1 MVPGAPG
8 AALSLC
14 LWLAASGGCLA
25 AGPGAAA
32 ARRLDESLSAGSVQR
47 ARCASRCLS
56 LQITR
61 ISVFFQHFQNNG
73 SLVWCQ
79 NHKQCSKCLEPCK
92 ESWDLRKQQ
101 CQSFCEPL
109 FPKKNYECLTSCEFL
124 KYILSVKQGDCP
136 APEKASGFAA
146 ACVESCEADNE
157 CSGVKKCCSNGC
169 GHTCQVP
176 KTLYK
181 GVPLKPRKELRFTE
195 LQSGQLEIKWSSKFN
210 ISIEPVIYV
219 VQRRW
224 NYGIHPSE
232 DDATQWQTVAQTTD
246 ERVQLTDIR
255 PSRWYQFRV
264 AAVNVHGTRGFT
276 APSKHF
282 RSSKDPSAPPA
293 PANLRLANSTVN
305 SDNTVTVAIV
315 WDLPEEPDIPVHH
328 YKVFWSWTVNSKSL
342 VPTKKKR
349 RKTTDGSQNSVI
361 LDRLQPDSSYTVEL
375 QAVAYWGQ
383 TRLKGAKA
391 SLHFTPAHAA
401 SHKEHV
407 GKSRKSPTHIQPPF
421 QRRRPARLLEIGA
434 PFYQDNQLQVK
445 VYWKKTED
453 PSVSRYHVHWLPEAC
468 AHNRS
473 SAPGIAAAIT
483 QVRGDGLGWERHGQT
498 CRGLTLGCLVPR
510 NRASTKCEVW
520 KQRRPPPPGPSRHAS
535 RAWAPVGRAA
545 PPRQGPAVPGCPG
558 QRTVALRGL
567 GGSSGLDDSSEL
579 CSQSRQRGLRER
591 PDEHQLLYLLLRMAA
606 LPATRT
612 HSWSSCQAVPFG
624 AHVGLQSLP
633 TQSAHSLLRGSTPS
647 PKGTQ
652 QENYII
658 LQDLAFSCKYKVT
671 VQLTRPTGRLKAET
685 GFFTTP
691 PCSALKG
698 KSPKPGSCAG
708 DAGTQG
714 LAGPPP
720 KVLAK
725 PENLSASFVLHG
737 ANVTAHFSW
746 RVARGAQRPPTGFQ
760 VTWAEVTSE
769 SRHNSLPNSII
780 SRSQILPSDH
790 NVLTVPNLR
799 PSTLYR
805 LEVQVL
811 TVGGEGPATIKTFWT
826 PDLTLPSGHRPHLK
840 HRHPPHYKPSPERY

>member
-8 AALSLC
+8 AALILC

-25 AGPGAAA
+25 AGPSAAA

-61 ISVFFQHFQNNG
+61 ISAFFQHFQNNG

-92 ESWDLRKQQ
+92 ASWDLRKQQ

-146 ACVESCEADNE
+146 ACVESCEVDSE

-195 LQSGQLEIKWSSKFN
+195 LWSGQLEIKWSSKFN

-232 DDATQWQTVAQTTD
+232 DDATHWQTVAQTTD

-293 PANLRLANSTVN
+293 PANLRLANSSIT
-305 SDNTVTVAIV
+305 SDGSVTVTVV

-328 YKVFWSWTVNSKSL
+328 YKVFWSWMVSSKSL

-349 RKTTDGSQNSVI
+349 RKTTDGAQRAVT
-361 LDRLQPDSSYTVEL
+361 LERLQPDCDYTVEL
-375 QAVAYWGQ
+375 QAVSYWGQ
-383 TRLKGAKA
+383 TRLKSAKV
-391 SLHFTPAHAA
+391 SLQFTSTRAAHNK
-401 SHKEHV
+401 HHL
-407 GKSRKSPTHIQPPF
+407 GKTRKSEVQVQPPF
-421 QRRRPARLLEIGA
+421 QRRRPSRLLEIGA
-434 PFYQDNQLQVK
+434 PFYQDSQLQVK

-453 PSVSRYHVHWLPEAC
+453 PGVSRYHVQWFPEVC
-468 AHNRS
+468 AHNT
-473 SAPGIAAAIT
+473 SA
-483 QVRGDGLGWERHGQT
+483 GLE
-498 CRGLTLGCLVPR
+498 
-510 NRASTKCEVW
+510 A
-520 KQRRPPPPGPSRHAS
+520 
-535 RAWAPVGRAA
+535 
-545 PPRQGPAVPGCPG
+545 
-558 QRTVALRGL
+558 
-567 GGSSGLDDSSEL
+567 SSG
-579 CSQSRQRGLRER
+579 
-591 PDEHQLLYLLLRMAA
+591 
-606 LPATRT
+606 TT
-612 HSWSSCQAVPFG
+612 
-624 AHVGLQSLP
+624 
-633 TQSAHSLLRGSTPS
+633 
-647 PKGTQ
+647 
-652 QENYII
+652 QENYMI
-658 LQDLAFSCKYKVT
+658 LQDLSFSCKYKVT
-671 VQLTRPTGRLKAET
+671 VQPARPKGRLKAET
-685 GFFTTP
+685 AFFTTP
-691 PCSALKG
+691 PCSALKA
-698 KSPKPGSCAG
+698 KNHKHVSCPGEAG
-708 DAGTQG
+708 HVHSR
-714 LAGPPP
+714 GP
-720 KVLAK
+720 AK
-725 PENLSASFVLHG
+725 PENLSASFVVHDVNITG
-737 ANVTAHFSW
+737 HFSW
-746 RVARGAQRPPTGFQ
+746 TMAKAHLLQPRTGFQ
-760 VTWAEVTSE
+760 VTWAEVTTE
-769 SRHNSLPNSII
+769 SRQNSLPNSII
-780 SRSQILPSDH
+780 SQSQILPSDH
-790 NVLTVPNLR
+790 YVLTVPNLR
-799 PSTLYR
+799 PATLYR

-811 TVGGEGPATIKTFWT
+811 TAGGEGPATIKTFRT
-826 PDLTLPSGHRPHLK
+826 PDLPPPAAAHRPHLK
-840 HRHPPHYKPSPERY
+840 HRHPQHYRPSPGRY

>member
-8 AALSLC
+8 AALTLC

-25 AGPGAAA
+25 GGPGAAV
-32 ARRLDESLSAGSVQR
+32 ARRLDESLSAASVQR
-47 ARCASRCLS
+47 ARCSSRCLS

-61 ISVFFQHFQNNG
+61 ISAFFQHFQNNG
-73 SLVWCQ
+73 SLIWCQ

-92 ESWDLRKQQ
+92 ESWDPRKQQ
-101 CQSFCEPL
+101 CQSVCEPL

-146 ACVESCEADNE
+146 ACVEGCEADNE

-246 ERVQLTDIR
+246 ERVQLTDVR

-293 PANLRLANSTVN
+293 PANLRLANSTIN
-305 SDNTVTVAIV
+305 SDNTVTVAVV

-328 YKVFWSWTVNSKSL
+328 YKVFWTWTVSSKSL

-349 RKTTDGSQNSVI
+349 RKTTDGSQNSVL
-361 LDRLQPDSSYTVEL
+361 LDRLQPDYGYTVEL
-375 QAVAYWGQ
+375 QAIAYWGQ

-391 SLHFTPAHAA
+391 SLHFTPVHAT
-401 SHKEHV
+401 
-407 GKSRKSPTHIQPPF
+407 SR
-421 QRRRPARLLEIGA
+421 
-434 PFYQDNQLQVK
+434 N
-445 VYWKKTED
+445 
-453 PSVSRYHVHWLPEAC
+453 PSVSRYHVWWLPEVC

-473 SAPGIAAAIT
+473 SGVETLSGIT
-483 QVRGDGLGWERHGQT
+483 QD
-498 CRGLTLGCLVPR
+498 
-510 NRASTKCEVW
+510 
-520 KQRRPPPPGPSRHAS
+520 
-535 RAWAPVGRAA
+535 
-545 PPRQGPAVPGCPG
+545 
-558 QRTVALRGL
+558 
-567 GGSSGLDDSSEL
+567 
-579 CSQSRQRGLRER
+579 
-591 PDEHQLLYLLLRMAA
+591 
-606 LPATRT
+606 
-612 HSWSSCQAVPFG
+612 
-624 AHVGLQSLP
+624 
-633 TQSAHSLLRGSTPS
+633 
-647 PKGTQ
+647 
-652 QENYII
+652 NYII
-658 LQDLAFSCKYKVT
+658 LQGLSFSCKYKVT
-671 VQLTRPTGRLKAET
+671 VQPARPAGRLKAET
-685 GFFTTP
+685 VFFTTP

-698 KSPKPGSCAG
+698 KSYKHVRCPGEAG
-708 DAGTQG
+708 HVPA
-714 LAGPPP
+714 

-725 PENLSASFVLHG
+725 PENLSASFVVQDV
-737 ANVTAHFSW
+737 NITAHFSW
-746 RVARGAQRPPTGFQ
+746 KMAKANLYQPMTGFQ
-760 VTWAEVTSE
+760 VTWAEVTTE
-769 SRHNSLPNSII
+769 SRQNSLPNSII

-790 NVLTVPNLR
+790 YVLTVPNLR

-811 TVGGEGPATIKTFWT
+811 TAGGEGPATIKTFWT
-826 PDLTLPSGHRPHLK
+826 PDLTLPSAERPHLK
-840 HRHPPHYKPSPERY
+840 PRHPHHYKPSPERY